1 MSGWCGMNPP
11 DPILKCLVMCF
22 SNTKSKQKKQNRA
35 AFLKRLPWL
44 PNPRLN
50 VFDNTLECSYNEC
63 IQWYVSIWLKFG
75 AKLESVSLAD
85 RVNNCRSIVSTRNNC
100 CFFDTPLS
108 VSRLSTS
115 AKSTWSSSSWCCLK
129 VCQCVIISLT
139 FTPNVTFFPFFHY
152 HPFFNRCG

>member
-85 RVNNCRSIVSTRNNC
+85 RVNNCRSIVMYSKQLL
-100 CFFDTPLS
+100 FFDTPLS
-108 VSRLSTS
+108 VRLSTS
-115 AKSTWSSSSWCCLK
+115 AKYMIIVVMMLFESVS
-129 VCQCVIISLT
+129 VCHHQFDLHTKCH
-139 FTPNVTFFPFFHY
+139 FFHFFHY